1 MTKNFVSSLKASS
14 AVSLIATLVLSY
26 VLAGTSTYNVTPEE
40 LAALKYYDAIKLI
53 QSRTQTTTGFSA
65 LFYTATSPSFLLT
78 LLGVWA
84 SLTALCM
91 SAFLVFFRIRPQV
104 AT

>member
-53 QSRTQTTTGFSA
+53 QSRTQTTIGFSA